1 MRNIWKPEICHGIGK
16 SRFEGWYY
24 KFADATNK
32 TIYAIIPGYSSVDPA
47 HAFIQVFNGTTG
59 EYKYNK
65 FNIKNFQFS
74 KKKFEVMIL
83 GNHFSK
89 EKIKLDLDNQERH
102 LEGELFFTNHVS
114 WPVKLLS
121 PGAMG
126 PLAFLPRIECSYS
139 VLSFDHE
146 VYGSLS
152 TNGEA
157 ISFDGGRG
165 YIDKNWGRNFPK
177 AWVWMQSNHFKKS
190 GISFVASI
198 AKMPYLGR
206 NFSGFLAGFLLQD
219 KLYLFS
225 KYNRSKLKNL
235 SINKNIVSFKIT
247 RKNISMEVE
256 AIQSK
261 PVMMKGPGKGGM
273 TGKVFESLTSKINV
287 HFVDIHKKIDFTDTG
302 KLSGLEI
309 MATEKNL
316 F

>member
-32 TIYAIIPGYSSVDPA
+32 TIYAIIPGYSSTDPT

-65 FNIKNFQFS
+65 FNIKDFHYS
-74 KKKFEVMIL
+74 KKKFDVMIL

-89 EKIKLDLDNQERH
+89 DKIKLDLDNQGQH

-114 WPVKLLS
+114 WPIKLLS

-126 PLAFLPRIECSYS
+126 PFAFLPRIECSHG

-152 TNGEA
+152 TNGET

-165 YIDKNWGRNFPK
+165 YIEKSWGRSFPK

-190 GISFVASI
+190 GISFMASI
-198 AKMPYLGR
+198 AKIPYLGR
-206 NFSGFLAGFLLQD
+206 NLNGFLAGFLLED

-225 KYNRSKLKNL
+225 KFNRSKLKNL
-235 SINKNIVSFKIT
+235 SINNNIVSFKLT

-261 PVMMKGPGKGGM
+261 PVMMKGPVKGGM
-273 TGKVFESLTSKINV
+273 TGNVFESLTSNINV
-287 HFVDIHKKIDFTDTG
+287 HFVDKQKKIDFTDTG

-309 MATEKNL
+309 MATKVDL
-316 F
+316 S